1 MDFDIK
7 HILNIK
13 HYNNL
18 SQNDLISII
27 NVLKNRAIHLE
38 NELNSHTHKI
48 ALSNKNSDLKIY
60 KLQDEL
66 NNLKIHLDSII
77 DNNKKLY
84 NKINHKLTLWERITG
99 KVKIT

>member
-27 NVLKNRAIHLE
+27 NVLKNRVIHLE

-48 ALSNKNSDLKIY
+48 TLSNKNTDLKIY